1 MRNLNFYDISDFEFN
16 IRIAMVVGATNLYD
30 LLFQILSLYYISMKQ
45 CNIFKKNSA
54 YTLKMNIETILR
66 KKPLPSNLK
75 KKIVFI

>member
-1 MRNLNFYDISDFEFN
+1 MPFFVPKTSSLYKKFVQTEFN
-16 IRIAMVVGATNLYD
+16 EELEYD